1 MLLRS
6 RNDKRNT
13 YNQKRNVQVLQQR
26 ETIDPELIS
35 KKKTRCMYGMGVR
48 TVSGVSTL

>member
-6 RNDKRNT
+6 RNDKKNT

-26 ETIDPELIS
+26 ETIDPELI
-35 KKKTRCMYGMGVR
+35 KKKTRQDVCVYGWACGR
-48 TVSGVSTL
+48 